1 MKTSLS
7 LNRTSEGKVSL
18 LAEDLE
24 DMSGLGKWVYT
35 DMCHWLISWLLPF
48 RQPHSTLTYTRP
60 HNVSWHIWHMT
71 LIICW
76 HLLGVLFSLVTHKLS
91 ALSLCGFTYVIR
103 TSTFNVYIHIHS
115 HNKHATMQ
123 KWPKQISL
131 NRKLNQKKKN
141 NKEDSGSKT
150 VFFFLLSATELISLH
165 TPTLPPSFAFPLI
178 TTVPQRALWRALLY
192 SPAHHHAKR
201 WLSLHCKPLL

>member
-1 MKTSLS
+1 MT
-7 LNRTSEGKVSL
+7 
-18 LAEDLE
+18 
-24 DMSGLGKWVYT
+24 GLWIWVYT
-35 DMCHWLISWLLPF
+35 DKCLCVISWLLPY

-76 HLLGVLFSLVTHKLS
+76 HLLGIFFSLVTHKLS
-91 ALSLCGFTYVIR
+91 ALSLCGFTYVIQ
-103 TSTFNVYIHIHS
+103 TSIFNVYIHIHS

-131 NRKLNQKKKN
+131 NWKLNKN
-141 NKEDSGSKT
+141 KNSKEDSGSKT

-165 TPTLPPSFAFPLI
+165 APTLPPSFTFFPLI